1 MICSVRSHNDVIK
14 TTIPV
19 QSTMLSTGFIIFFS
33 GLSAYLINVT
43 QDLHLRPYDRPI
55 GKGLLIVALAAQ
67 MPLILG
73 LTVKNQQKNQR
84 PSPPPGLQFHG
95 VSANLKKKQ
104 KKYFSLYLFQP
115 LFEPDDEN
123 KVWTSAQPT
132 TSVGESLATSAVKAH
147 QITVQPKPI
156 CENQTGKINL
166 LATDLIT
173 ARSLSQIEVY

>member
-95 VSANLKKKQ
+95 VSANLKKNRKNIFL
-104 KKYFSLYLFQP
+104 YTCFSLCLNQTMKTRCG
-115 LFEPDDEN
+115 LQLN
-123 KVWTSAQPT
+123 Q
-132 TSVGESLATSAVKAH
+132 LHQLVKALLLLRSKL
-147 QITVQPKPI
+147 TKLPY
-156 CENQTGKINL
+156 NQSQFVKIKQQEKLIYL
-166 LATDLIT
+166 LLI
-173 ARSLSQIEVY
+173 